1 MELKER
7 FALPSDVVDHLVALG
22 TLVESWL
29 HEVDAEDDIR
39 KEDYPD
45 AVIKDALAIYEKHQG
60 EYLNVSFRKS
70 VQGHLD
76 IDGDDSP
83 CVDALGTLLQTAMH
97 RFDLPGALA
106 FSWTGYADPP
116 GAAAAAGSMIV
127 TSFSTTSH
135 SLEDWIQQQ
144 FSRLGHEFDTGR
156 YGEQRLPSESTTPK
170 P

>member
-7 FALPSDVVDHLVALG
+7 FALPSDAVDHLVALG
-22 TLVESWL
+22 AVLEAWL
-29 HEVDAEDDIR
+29 HEEEAEADIR
-39 KEDYPD
+39 AECFPD
-45 AVIKDALAIYEKHQG
+45 AVIEDALDVYAAHGG
-60 EYLNVSFRKS
+60 EYLHTSFYKTP
-70 VQGHLD
+70 QDLLE
-76 IDGDDSP
+76 ITGDDSP
-83 CVDALGTLLQTAMH
+83 CVGAVGKILQVAMH

-156 YGEQRLPSESTTPK
+156 YGEQRLPSEDTTPK